1 VAQPPTCKS
10 NQITIL
16 SYDSEQDV
24 VTQVVN
30 GRAAA
35 AYQDQPVTDY
45 YITLPANAGKV
56 ARGFVTPSS
65 QGTEGIVVRKDNA
78 ALENAMKAVLDG
90 MVQDGSYLTIMAKW
104 GQTKLACLAPT
115 NTCPPS

>member
-1 VAQPPTCKS
+1 VAQPATCKS
-10 NQITIL
+10 KQITIL
-16 SYDSEQDV
+16 SYDSEEDV

-56 ARGFVTPSS
+56 ARGFITPNS

-78 ALENAMKAVLDG
+78 ALENAMKSVLAG
-90 MVQDGSYLTIMAKW
+90 MVQDGSYQTIMAKW
-104 GQTKLACLAPT
+104 GQTALACLAASGG
-115 NTCPPS
+115 CPSS